1 MYQSHWG
8 LHETPFRNRLDPRFF
23 YQSPTHEEA
32 LARLHFLVDQQR
44 RLGVLL
50 GSQGSGKS
58 LLLEVFAEEVR
69 RAGQPV
75 ANVNLLGV
83 PPAEF
88 LWLLAAELGMNPDRG
103 LPLSVVWRLVTDRI
117 CEHRYQQIGTVVLL
131 DDADQAEE
139 SVIAQIARLV
149 QFDPSPESRLTIVL
163 AGRQERIA
171 RLGETLLERVELR
184 IDVVPWEQADT
195 ENYLKAS
202 LAQAGRQSPLF
213 AGPAIARLHE
223 LGHGVP
229 RRISQLADL
238 ALLAGA
244 GQNLE
249 RIDADTVESVY
260 HELGVIKV

>member
-8 LHETPFRNRLDPRFF
+8 LHDTPFRNRLDRRFF

-32 LARLHFLVDQQR
+32 LARLHFLVDQHR

-50 GSQGSGKS
+50 GGHGSGKS

-69 RAGQPV
+69 RAGQSV
-75 ANVNLLGV
+75 AKINLLGV
-83 PPAEF
+83 SSAEF
-88 LWLLAAELGMNPDRG
+88 LWLLATELGTNPDRG

-117 CEHRYQQIGTVVLL
+117 REHRYQQIGTVVLL
-131 DDADQAEE
+131 DDADQAGEA
-139 SVIAQIARLV
+139 VVAQVARLA
-149 QFDPSPESRLTIVL
+149 QFDLSAESRLTIVL
-163 AGRQERIA
+163 AGHQHRIA
-171 RLGETLLERVELR
+171 RLGKTLLERAELR
-184 IDVVPWEQADT
+184 IDLDPWEQADT
-195 ENYLKAS
+195 ENYLKTS
-202 LAQAGRQSPLF
+202 LAQAGRRSPLF
-213 AGPAIARLHE
+213 AEPAIARLHE

-244 GQNLE
+244 GRNLE

-260 HELGVIKV
+260 HELGVIEV